1 MEVSGRNEG
10 KEGTMNARTVFT
22 IIGTGLVVLVIVGG
36 WWLVTGFLKRQSHG
50 SLRYTFERWRMVDF
64 ARFYSLDPN
73 QARSLLEGF
82 LETKAGVAP
91 VSWRGDGLG
100 SGYMI

>member
-36 WWLVTGFLKRQSHG
+36 WWLVTG
-50 SLRYTFERWRMVDF
+50 
-64 ARFYSLDPN
+64 
-73 QARSLLEGF
+73 
-82 LETKAGVAP
+82 
-91 VSWRGDGLG
+91 
-100 SGYMI
+100 